1 MLEDGDLKITLSSQ
15 KIANMNN
22 LTYQVTPW
30 LEATFR
36 YTIFN
41 PDNPIRNTFTLDG
54 LNDRSYSAKIKI
66 LDERKYRPQVVFG
79 MQDIIGTGTL
89 NAEYLVASKKI
100 GHFDLSLGLGW
111 GILGADG
118 NVRNPFISIDNRFE
132 SRLNSSSGE
141 GGDFNNQFWFSG
153 KRKNFYVSSV

>member
-1 MLEDGDLKITLSSQ
+1 MFKLLFTIIILSCAINAESSDLGTTGLIDIPTARMLEDGDLKVTLSAQ

-41 PDNPIRNTFTLDG
+41 PDNPVRNTFTLDG

-66 LDERKYRPQVVFG
+66 FDERKYRPQVVFG

-89 NAEYLVASKKI
+89 NAEYFVASKKI
-100 GHFDLSLGLGW
+100 
-111 GILGADG
+111 
-118 NVRNPFISIDNRFE
+118 
-132 SRLNSSSGE
+132 
-141 GGDFNNQFWFSG
+141 NNFPKLF
-153 KRKNFYVSSV
+153 